1 MRLLVVL
8 ALALLALGYGPTVG
22 LPVPPWLGATL
33 LAGALLLL
41 LTGLV

>member
-1 MRLLVVL
+1 MRLLVVV

-22 LPVPPWLGATL
+22 LPVPAWLGGVL
-33 LAGALLLL
+33 LGVALLLL